1 MENQKKVT
9 KKEQFAQLKAL
20 VLNTDAENKDA
31 LIEFIDHEVEL
42 LNKKSATKSKQDV
55 AKSEENGRLVDLIEK
70 SLENGKKTVSELIA
84 SIEDLRDFST
94 PKVSALVKI
103 GITEGRFV
111 RTEEKGKAY
120 FSLA

>member
-31 LIEFIDHEVEL
+31 LVEFIDHEVEL
-42 LNKKSATKSKQDV
+42 LNKKSATKSKKDV

-84 SIEDLRDFST
+84 SIEDLREFST

-103 GITEGRFV
+103 GITDGRFV

>member
-42 LNKKSATKSKQDV
+42 LNKKSATKSKKDV